1 MTFHGYLYLHNFE
14 LPRFSDCC
22 RKLPL
27 IHPKKGI
34 MKSCFIIALVSI
46 STLTLAQKPVKENLS
61 ITQPKLVVGIV
72 VDQMRWDYLTRYYQL
87 FQPNGGFRRMLGEGF
102 SFDNTQVPY
111 TPTVT
116 ACGHTC
122 VYTGSLPALHGIVGN
137 NWWENRLNKGMY
149 CSEDKSV
156 KGVGSRTEEDGQMSP
171 KNMLT
176 TTVCDELRLSNNFAS
191 KVIGIAI
198 KDRGAILPA
207 GHSANAA
214 YWYEAKTGNFISST
228 YYMNEL
234 PRWVQNF
241 NNRKLPDSLYGLGWK
256 PALPTAT
263 YATYAT
269 ADDKPYESKP
279 FGKEAVGFPYDLSK
293 FVGKDYSKISST
305 PWGNTLTAELA
316 KAAVIAEKLG
326 QGAATDFLAV
336 SFSSPDYIGH
346 SFGPNS
352 WENVD
357 DYVRLDQELG
367 KFFQFLDE
375 RLGSK
380 SYTVFL
386 TADHAVAHV
395 PGFLKENRIPGGLLD
410 MSGMMKDMNLQIKQR
425 FGIDNAIASI
435 MNEQVYLSRKRM
447 DTSKA
452 DVMEI
457 KNFIVQYL
465 MKEENITHAFASD
478 DILITPLPAS
488 IREMYANGFHPSRSG
503 DVIFIPKPGYF
514 IGGNTGTTHG
524 SPFQYDTH
532 IPLLWYGWG
541 IKKGSSQRMVYMT
554 DIAPTVAALLKLQ
567 APSGNVGHVLQEAL
581 TQK

>member
-1 MTFHGYLYLHNFE
+1 MKKFLIA
-14 LPRFSDCC
+14 
-22 RKLPL
+22 PL
-27 IHPKKGI
+27 FFAVLIGR
-34 MKSCFIIALVSI
+34 
-46 STLTLAQKPVKENLS
+46 AQKPVKES
-61 ITQPKLVVGIV
+61 SAISHPKLVVGIV
-72 VDQMRWDYLTRYYQL
+72 VDQMRWDYLTRYYPL
-87 FQPNGGFRRMLGEGF
+87 FQASGGFRRMLGDGF
-102 SFDNTQVPY
+102 SFDNTQIPY
-111 TPTVT
+111 VPTVT

-122 VYTGSLPALHGIVGN
+122 VYTGSIPALHGIVGN
-137 NWWENRLNKGMY
+137 NWWDNRLQKGMY

-156 KGVGSRTEEDGQMSP
+156 KGVGSKTEEDGQMSP

-176 TTVCDELRLSNNFAS
+176 TSVCDELRLASNFAS

-214 YWYEAKTGNFISST
+214 YWYESKTGNFISST

-234 PRWVQNF
+234 PGWVQQF
-241 NNRKLPDSLYGLGWK
+241 NGRKLPDSLYRLGWK
-256 PALPTAT
+256 TALPAAT
-263 YATYAT
+263 YSIYAS
-269 ADDKPYESKP
+269 ADDKAYESKP
-279 FGKEAVGFPYDLSK
+279 FGKEALGFPYDLSK

-305 PWGNTLTAELA
+305 PWGNTLTAEMA
-316 KAAVIAEKLG
+316 KAAVLAEKLG
-326 QGAATDFLAV
+326 QGSATDFLAV

-352 WENVD
+352 WENAD

-367 KFFQFLDE
+367 KFFQFLDAQ
-375 RLGSK
+375 LGAK

-386 TADHAVAHV
+386 TADHAVAHI
-395 PGFLKENRIPGGLLD
+395 PGYLKENRIPGGLLD

-425 FGIDNAIASI
+425 YGIDNAIASI
-435 MNEQVYLSRKRM
+435 MNEQVYLSRKRL

-452 DVMEI
+452 DVVEI

-465 MKEENITHAFASD
+465 LKEENITHAFSSD
-478 DILITPLPAS
+478 DVLITPLPKV

-503 DVIFIPKPGYF
+503 DVSFIPKPGYF
-514 IGGNTGTTHG
+514 IGGSTGTTHG

-541 IKKGSSQRMVYMT
+541 IKKGSSNKMVYMT
-554 DIAPTVAALLKLQ
+554 DIAPTVAALLRIQ
-567 APSGNVGHVLQEAL
+567 APNGNVGNVLDDAL
-581 TQK
+581 LAETGKAHK

>member
-1 MTFHGYLYLHNFE
+1 MKKFLIA
-14 LPRFSDCC
+14 
-22 RKLPL
+22 PL
-27 IHPKKGI
+27 FFAVLIGR
-34 MKSCFIIALVSI
+34 
-46 STLTLAQKPVKENLS
+46 AQKPVKES
-61 ITQPKLVVGIV
+61 SAISHPKLVVGIV
-72 VDQMRWDYLTRYYQL
+72 VDQMRWDYLTRYYPL
-87 FQPNGGFRRMLGEGF
+87 FQANGGFRRMLGDGF
-102 SFDNTQVPY
+102 SFDNTQIPY
-111 TPTVT
+111 VPTVT

-122 VYTGSLPALHGIVGN
+122 VYTGSIPALHGIVGN
-137 NWWENRLNKGMY
+137 NWWDNRLQKGMY

-156 KGVGSRTEEDGQMSP
+156 KGVGSKTEEDGQMSP

-176 TTVCDELRLSNNFAS
+176 TSVCDELRLASNFAS

-214 YWYEAKTGNFISST
+214 YWYESKTGNFISST

-234 PRWVQNF
+234 PGWVQQF
-241 NNRKLPDSLYGLGWK
+241 NGRKLPDSLYRLGWK
-256 PALPTAT
+256 TALPAAT
-263 YATYAT
+263 YSIYAS
-269 ADDKPYESKP
+269 ADDKAYESKP
-279 FGKEAVGFPYDLSK
+279 FGKEALGFPYDLSK

-305 PWGNTLTAELA
+305 PWGNTLTAEMA
-316 KAAVIAEKLG
+316 KAAVMAEKLG
-326 QGAATDFLAV
+326 QGSATDFLAV

-352 WENVD
+352 WENAD

-367 KFFQFLDE
+367 KFFQFLDAQ
-375 RLGSK
+375 LGAK

-386 TADHAVAHV
+386 TADHAVAHI
-395 PGFLKENRIPGGLLD
+395 PGYLKENRIPGGLLD

-425 FGIDNAIASI
+425 YGIDNAIASI
-435 MNEQVYLSRKRM
+435 MNEQVYLSRKRL

-452 DVMEI
+452 DVVEI

-465 MKEENITHAFASD
+465 LKEENITHAFSSD
-478 DILITPLPAS
+478 DVLITPLPKV

-503 DVIFIPKPGYF
+503 DVSFIPKPGYF
-514 IGGNTGTTHG
+514 IGGSTGTTHG

-541 IKKGSSQRMVYMT
+541 IKKGSSNKMVYMT
-554 DIAPTVAALLKLQ
+554 DIAPTVAALLRIQ
-567 APSGNVGHVLQEAL
+567 APNGNAGNVLDDAL
-581 TQK
+581 LAETGKAHK

>member
-1 MTFHGYLYLHNFE
+1 
-14 LPRFSDCC
+14 
-22 RKLPL
+22 
-27 IHPKKGI
+27 

-46 STLTLAQKPVKENLS
+46 STITLAQKPVKENLNL
-61 ITQPKLVVGIV
+61 TQPKLVVGIV

-87 FQPNGGFRRMLGEGF
+87 FQPNGGFRRMLGDGF

-122 VYTGSLPALHGIVGN
+122 VYTGSVPALHGIVGN

-228 YYMNEL
+228 YYMTEL
-234 PRWVQNF
+234 PGWVQNF

-256 PALPTAT
+256 PALPTTT

-326 QGAATDFLAV
+326 QGSATDFLAV

-447 DTSKA
+447 DTAKA

-532 IPLLWYGWG
+532 IPMLWYGWG

-554 DIAPTVAALLKLQ
+554 DIAPTVAAILKLQ